1 LCCGFQRRSPLENDR
16 GFETASLSEAT
27 KVCGKKGSFGVLK
40 DFEGIARFY
49 RANACI
55 FFKIRAWESP
65 PIVRTVKQQRV
76 FET

>member
-1 LCCGFQRRSPLENDR
+1 
-16 GFETASLSEAT
+16 
-27 KVCGKKGSFGVLK
+27 VCGKKGSFGVLK